1 MNNLIRQAHALP
13 ALEGVQTISI
23 NPVVLPAPSRGQP
36 LEMRITAP
44 VAGNNLPIILLSH
57 GDGPSLYLPSKD
69 GYGPLANFYAEQG
82 FVVIQPTHANSKV
95 AGMPRDLPGAPLFW
109 RARVEEM
116 KLILDQL
123 DEIERL
129 VPLIASRLDRQRVA
143 AVGHSMGG
151 QTVGM
156 LLGARLT
163 DPNDS
168 GAVDV
173 DVIEPRIKVGVLL
186 TPPGNGGDELSDY
199 AREHFSE
206 LNPDYT
212 HLTTRSLLVVGDADV
227 NPFMT
232 VRGPEWYT
240 AAYRDGP
247 GCEAMLTIK
256 GGMHGL
262 GGIAGYDAKET
273 GDEDPD
279 RLATVQRMTAAYLR
293 SALYDGDASWTTAR
307 DALANA
313 RSELAEVESK
323 RAR

>member
-1 MNNLIRQAHALP
+1 MNNLLRQANSLP
-13 ALEGVQTISI
+13 VREGVQTVSIS
-23 NPVVLPAPSRGQP
+23 PVTIPLPGRDQP

-44 VAGNNLPIILLSH
+44 ISGEKLPIILLSH

-82 FVVIQPTHANSKV
+82 FAVIQPTHANSKV
-95 AGMPRDLPGAPLFW
+95 GGLPRDLPGAPLFW
-109 RARVEEM
+109 RARVNEM
-116 KLILDQL
+116 KSILDEI

-129 VPLIASRLDRQRVA
+129 VPLIAGRLDHERVA

-163 DPNDS
+163 DPKDPD
-168 GAVDV
+168 AVDV
-173 DVIEPRIKVGVLL
+173 DVNEPRIKVGVLL
-186 TPPGNGGDELSDY
+186 TPPGNGGNELSAY
-199 AREHFSE
+199 ARENFSE

-212 HLTTRSLLVVGDADV
+212 RLAIRSLLVVGDADV

-273 GDEDPD
+273 ADEDPD
-279 RLATVQRMTAAYLR
+279 RLATVQRMTGAYLR
-293 SALYDGDASWTTAR
+293 SALYDGDTSWSEACGILATATR
-307 DALANA
+307 DIAM
-313 RSELAEVESK
+313 VENK
-323 RAR
+323 